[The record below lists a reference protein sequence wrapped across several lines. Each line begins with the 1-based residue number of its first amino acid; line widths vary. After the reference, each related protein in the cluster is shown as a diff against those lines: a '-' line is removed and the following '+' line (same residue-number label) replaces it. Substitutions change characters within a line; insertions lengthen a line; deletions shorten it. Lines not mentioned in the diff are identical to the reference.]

1 MSVVTVVGFAH
12 PPLSRPRSVVAIAK
26 IRITFDN
33 QQITLD
39 DLRIVRNRQ
48 GQLWVALPAMK
59 NEHGMYEPIV
69 EFSPDLREQISTK
82 VLAGHR
88 QWSVAASAQSAQ
100 MQIGGGA
107 R

>member
-1 MSVVTVVGFAH
+1 MSVVKVLGFAH

-26 IRITFDN
+26 LSISFDN
-33 QQITLD
+33 HKIMLD
-39 DLRIVRNRQ
+39 DLRVVRNRQ

-69 EFSPDLREQISTK
+69 EFSPELREEVSTK

-88 QWSVAASAQSAQ
+88 QWSLSESAPAAQQETSR
-100 MQIGGGA
+100 G
-107 R
+107 